1 MTDLVK
7 QQLPRYLLVGGFN
20 TVFGYST
27 FACLTYLFSLW
38 LREGYL
44 LASMCAGVINIT
56 VSFLTLK
63 RFVFRTHGN
72 YVNEWLK
79 SFAVYG
85 SSILIG
91 TALLY
96 PAVGSLIWLGIPREI
111 SPYFAGMLLLILQV
125 AWGFTIHRRFT
136 FSN

>member
-1 MTDLVK
+1 MSSMSR
-7 QQLPRYLLVGGFN
+7 QFPQYLLVGGFN
-20 TVFGYST
+20 AVFGYST
-27 FACLTYLFSLW
+27 FAALTYLFSPW

-44 LASMCAGVINIT
+44 LASLGAGVINIT

-63 RFVFRTHGN
+63 TFVFRTEGN
-72 YVNEWLK
+72 YLREWLK

-96 PAVGSLIWLGIPREI
+96 PVVVSLTWLGVSREL
-111 SPYFAGMLLLILQV
+111 SPYFAGALLLVAQV
-125 AWGFTIHRRFT
+125 AWTYSAHRRFT
-136 FSN
+136 FSS